1 MNNRITLLEE
11 FRLLLGA
18 YYGVD
23 EMDEYGT
30 KVYVLKE
37 IEEYIKDFI
46 ATNPTLDC
54 DYEEECRSIENL
66 PLKRKLQDSLYLLH
80 KMNAPFDLILLI
92 KKRLKNID
100 D

>member
-1 MNNRITLLEE
+1 MNSHITLLDE

-23 EMDEYGT
+23 EMDEYDN

-46 ATNPTLDC
+46 TTNPLLDC
-54 DYEEECRSIENL
+54 NYMEECQKIEQL
-66 PLKRKLQDSLYLLH
+66 PLKRKLQDSLYLLN
-80 KMNAPFDLILLI
+80 KMNSNLELILLI
-92 KKRLKNID
+92 KQKLKNLD
-100 D
+100 T

>member
-1 MNNRITLLEE
+1 MSSHITLLEE

-23 EMDEYGT
+23 EMDEYGN

-46 ATNPTLDC
+46 MTNPSLDC
-54 DYEEECRSIENL
+54 NYMKECQKIEQL
-66 PLKRKLQDSLYLLH
+66 PLKRKLQDSLYLLN
-80 KMNAPFDLILLI
+80 KINSNLELILLI
-92 KKRLKNID
+92 KQRLKNLD
-100 D
+100 T